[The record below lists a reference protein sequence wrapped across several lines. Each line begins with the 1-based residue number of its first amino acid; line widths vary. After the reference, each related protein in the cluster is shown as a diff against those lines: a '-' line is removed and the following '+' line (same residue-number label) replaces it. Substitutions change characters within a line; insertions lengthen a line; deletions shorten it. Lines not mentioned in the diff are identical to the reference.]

1 MTISTWLRKNYN
13 SLGKYQFESKSWEKV
28 AQEGPEKQQQESQI
42 RVKEIAGETTAN
54 YNWNSCVCNIYK
66 GIVSIYTHALSFHT

>member
-13 SLGKYQFESKSWEKV
+13 NLGKYQFECKSLEKV
-28 AQEGPEKQQQESQI
+28 AQEGPEKQEQESQI

-54 YNWNSCVCNIYK
+54 YN
-66 GIVSIYTHALSFHT
+66 